1 MVTTERARLMIAGPV
16 DVDDDVLMALAEPV
30 RPHYG
35 SEWLAIY
42 NEAIEHLKQ
51 VFGTR
56 NDLFLMAGP
65 GTAALDAALGSLLR
79 TGDKVLVARNGFF
92 GDRLAT
98 MARAYCLDVRHVT
111 APLGQPV
118 EPGAVRRALSAGPG
132 VQAVA
137 IVHLETST
145 AVLNPIQDIAAAAR
159 DFEVPVI
166 VDAVS
171 SLGGVPLPV
180 DEWGID
186 ICVTVANKCLAC
198 PAGVAPISISQRAWE
213 QVGRKADRAHGWYL
227 NLDTWKDFATNWASW
242 HPYPTTLPT
251 NVIYALLIRLR
262 RIMEEGLEAHFQSHL
277 HAARSVRAG
286 LQRLGFEMFTPEA
299 YASPLLTAVRGLPG
313 MDVEDL
319 RRYLIEE
326 WQIMVSGG
334 LSEMRGQVFRI
345 GHIGKATS
353 QEYVDQLLAGVE
365 AYLRLRG
372 HDVPPTRDEG

>member
-1 MVTTERARLMIAGPV
+1 MTTERVRLMIPGPV
-16 DVDDDVLMALAEPV
+16 DVDDDVLAAMAEPV

-35 SEWLAIY
+35 DEWLAIY
-42 NEAIEHLKQ
+42 AEVIEHLRQ
-51 VFGTR
+51 IFGTR

-65 GTAALDAALGSLLR
+65 GTAALDAAFGSLMR
-79 TGDKVLVARNGFF
+79 TGDKVLVAQNGFF

-98 MARAYCLDVRHVT
+98 MARGYGLDVRHVT
-111 APLGQPV
+111 APLGEPI
-118 EPGAVRRALSAGPG
+118 EPGAIRRALSAGPG

-137 IVHLETST
+137 LVHLETST
-145 AVLNPIQDIAAAAR
+145 AVLNPIREIAVAAR

-186 ICVTVANKCLAC
+186 VCVTVINKCLAC
-198 PAGVAPISISQRAWE
+198 PAGIAPFSVSRQAWE
-213 QVGRKADRAHGWYL
+213 QMEHKGDRGHGWYL
-227 NLDTWKDFATNWASW
+227 DLETWKDYAARWASW

-251 NVIYALLIRLR
+251 NVIYALLVRLR
-262 RIMEEGLEAHFQSHL
+262 RIMAEGLETHFEHHL
-277 HAARSVRAG
+277 HAAQTVRAG
-286 LQRLGFEMFTPEA
+286 LRRLGFEMFTPEA
-299 YASPLLTAVRGLPG
+299 CSSPLLTAVRGLPG

-334 LSEMRGQVFRI
+334 LSELKGQIFRV
-345 GHIGKATS
+345 GHIGKAAS
-353 QEYVDQLLAGVE
+353 DEYVDRFLAGVE
-365 AYLRLRG
+365 AYLRLQG
-372 HDVPPTRDEG
+372 YHAPLGQNGE

>member
-1 MVTTERARLMIAGPV
+1 MVTSERARLMIPGPA
-16 DVDDDVLMALAEPV
+16 DVDDDVLAALAEPV

-42 NEAIEHLKQ
+42 DEAVEHLKQ

-56 NDLFLMAGP
+56 NDLLLMAGP
-65 GTAALDAALGSLLR
+65 GTAALDAALGSLMR
-79 TGDKVLVARNGFF
+79 TGDKVLVAQNGFF

-98 MARAYCLDVRHVT
+98 MARAFGLDVRHVT

-118 EPGAVRRALSAGPG
+118 DPGAVRRALSAGPG
-132 VQAVA
+132 IQAVA
-137 IVHLETST
+137 VVHLETST

-159 DFEVPVI
+159 DFEVPII

-171 SLGGVPLPV
+171 SLGGMPLPV

-186 ICVTVANKCLAC
+186 VCVTVANKCLAC
-198 PAGVAPISISQRAWE
+198 PAGVAPISVSQRAWD
-213 QVGRKADRAHGWYL
+213 QMGRKGDRAHGWYL

-262 RIMEEGLEAHFQSHL
+262 RIMEEGLEAQFQRHL
-277 HAARSVRAG
+277 HAAQSVRMG

-299 YASPLLTAVRGLPG
+299 YGSPLLTAVRGLPG

-353 QEYVDQLLAGVE
+353 QEYVDQFLAGVE

-372 HDVPPTRDEG
+372 HVVPPARDEA